1 MMFLLEIKDVKV
13 DTSLLNLILDGVG
26 ALVGIVGAAWAVW
39 GLVQLGFQFFGERD
53 GSGMKAALNHM
64 MGGAIIA
71 AAGTALV
78 ALL

>member
-13 DTSLLNLILDGVG
+13 DTTLLNLILDGVG

-53 GSGMKAALNHM
+53 GSGMKAALNYM

>member
-13 DTSLLNLILDGVG
+13 DTTLLNLILAGVG

>member
-1 MMFLLEIKDVKV
+1 MMFLLEIKDVKF
-13 DTSLLNLILDGVG
+13 DTTLLNLILDGVG

>member
-1 MMFLLEIKDVKV
+1 MMFLLEIKDVKF
-13 DTSLLNLILDGVG
+13 DTTLLNLIFDGVG
-26 ALVGIVGAAWAVW
+26 ALIGIVGAAWAIW
-39 GLVQLGFQFFGERD
+39 GLVQLGLQFFGDRD

-71 AAGTALV
+71 AAGTALI

>member
-1 MMFLLEIKDVKV
+1 MMFLLEVKDVKF
-13 DTSLLNLILDGVG
+13 DTTLLNLIFDGVG
-26 ALVGIVGAAWAVW
+26 ALIGIGGAAWAIW
-39 GLVQLGFQFFGERD
+39 GLVQLGLQFFGDRD

-71 AAGTALV
+71 AAGTALI

>member
-1 MMFLLEIKDVKV
+1 MVFLLEIKDVKV
-13 DTSLLNLILDGVG
+13 DTTLLNLILDGVG

>member
-1 MMFLLEIKDVKV
+1 MMFLLESKDVKV
-13 DTSLLNLILDGVG
+13 DTTLLNLILDGVG

>member
-13 DTSLLNLILDGVG
+13 DTTLLNLILDGVG